1 MISSFSQLFLVATI
15 LCLVQLLAAL
25 PWLAA
30 LDPRGFRL
38 AARRPA
44 TWLAA
49 LGGVVG
55 AGVALAIFIGV
66 VQDPTRLQ
74 VWGRI
79 LFGAVLQVQLTLDFF
94 ALLFPLLLFVWPQGG
109 AVALAAFRESVR
121 QPLFWVIVLGALL
134 LMVVAPFIP
143 YFTFGEDVKMVRE
156 LGFDTIMLAA
166 VVFAVVMASMS
177 ISEEIEGRTAVTVM
191 SKPVSRRH
199 FLLGK
204 FAGILLAAMLMT
216 GLLTWLFEGM
226 MWFKLW
232 FDNEQVT
239 DPSWLEP
246 ARKALDSVA
255 GTSVDFILG
264 AGVWLEQAL
273 AALQGTLFGLCQVM
287 VLLAIA
293 VALAT
298 RLPMVVNLVTCLLV
312 FFLGHLTQILVVVS
326 SGRNALVNFIAR
338 FFDNVLPGLEYFD
351 YGQVVIRGDVP
362 LDPRRF
368 SIYLGSIVAYAVLY
382 SIIALLFGLVLFEDR
397 DLA

>member
-1 MISSFSQLFLVATI
+1 MSSMSELI
-15 LCLVQLLAAL
+15 LSGILLSVVQFLAAL

-30 LDPRGFRL
+30 VDPKAFRT
-38 AARRPA
+38 AARQPSS
-44 TWLAA
+44 WLIA
-49 LGGVVG
+49 LGAVVG
-55 AGVALAIFIGV
+55 VGLALALFIGV
-66 VQDPTRLQ
+66 VQDPGRLQ
-74 VWGRI
+74 LWGRV
-79 LFGAVLQVQLTLDFF
+79 FGAVLQVQLTLDFF
-94 ALLFPLLLFVWPQGG
+94 AILFTLLLLVWPQGG
-109 AVALAAFRESVR
+109 AVALAAFREGVR
-121 QPLFWVIVLGALL
+121 QPLFWVIMVGAVL

-156 LGFDTIMLAA
+156 LGYDTIMLAA
-166 VVFAVVMASMS
+166 VVFSVVAASMS

-216 GLLTWLFEGM
+216 GLLAWFFEGM

-232 FDNEQVT
+232 FDNEQVP

-246 ARKALDSVA
+246 GRVALGSWA
-255 GTSVDFILG
+255 GTATNFLLG

-273 AALQGTLFGLCQVM
+273 IVLRGSLFGLCQVM

-312 FFLGHLTQILVVVS
+312 FFLGHLTHILVAVS
-326 SGRNALVNFIAR
+326 SGRNTLVNFIAR

-351 YGQVVIRGDVP
+351 YGPVVVRDVA
-362 LDPRRF
+362 LDPGRF

-382 SIIALLFGLVLFEDR
+382 SIIALLFGLILFEDR